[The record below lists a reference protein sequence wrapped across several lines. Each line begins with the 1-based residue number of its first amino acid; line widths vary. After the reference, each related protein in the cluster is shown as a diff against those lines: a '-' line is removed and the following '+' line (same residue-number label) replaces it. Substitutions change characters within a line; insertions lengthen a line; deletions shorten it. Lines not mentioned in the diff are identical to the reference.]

1 MITFLLILLSAN
13 SIEFYTDPVIYKTS
27 IEIEDTVHHATR
39 TEDVFYVEFNCEIP
53 YDELHY
59 QSAENIIFA
68 NAIMPFK
75 ILDLDR
81 PDSLV
86 DTVYR
91 QFTLP
96 SFSYAAKQQVSFVI
110 QFGTY
115 LTEGRFK
122 YNVEVLSGEKR
133 GVAEAVLEIEK
144 EDYGMSDILL
154 SSEITID
161 TLGDYLRKGDLRVI
175 PRPSH
180 SYDMRFKNLCFYYEL
195 YEVIPEAETLTATY
209 RVLDK
214 EGKTVRKISR
224 SIEKL
229 FPAQAVNCGINI
241 ESFEPG
247 AYSLAVTIGDEESNI
262 VAQKEVAFTISRP
275 QRKKVSYEGMPHYDQ
290 IQYFLSSSEYKEFKN
305 LPDEGKKLFLDRFWQ
320 TRNYYE
326 IAGRF
331 EYADEHYRHGD
342 TQGHRTD
349 RGRIYVKYGQPDEI
363 DLPLPMELAE
373 SRPYEH
379 WQYPNGDQ
387 YIFVDIRGTND
398 YVLVWTDAL
407 DERSK
412 PTLYRYLPIE
422 KIDLVQ

>member
-1 MITFLLILLSAN
+1 MIAFLLVLLSAN
-13 SIEFYTDPVIYKTS
+13 TIEFYTDPVIYKTS
-27 IEIEDTVHHATR
+27 IEIEDTIHHTTT
-39 TEDVFYVEFNCEIP
+39 TEDIFYVEFNCEIP

-75 ILDLDR
+75 ILDLQR

-115 LTEGRFK
+115 LTEGKFK
-122 YNVEVLSGEKR
+122 YNVEVLSGEKK
-133 GVAEAVLEIEK
+133 GVAEAEIEIDK
-144 EDYGMSDILL
+144 ADYGMSDILL

-161 TLGDYLRKGDLRVI
+161 TLGDYLRKGNLRVI

-180 SYDMRFKNLCFYYEL
+180 SYDRRFKNLCFYYEL
-195 YEVIPEAETLTATY
+195 YEISPDAETLTATY
-209 RVLDK
+209 RVLNE

-241 ESFEPG
+241 ESFESG
-247 AYSLAVTIGDEESNI
+247 AYRLAVTIGDDESPV
-262 VAQKEVAFTISRP
+262 VAQKEIAFTISRP
-275 QRKKVSYEGMPHYDQ
+275 QRKAVSYEGMPYYDQ

-305 LPDEGKKLFLDRFWQ
+305 LPDGAY
-320 TRNYYE
+320 T
-326 IAGRF
+326 
-331 EYADEHYRHGD
+331 
-342 TQGHRTD
+342 
-349 RGRIYVKYGQPDEI
+349 
-363 DLPLPMELAE
+363 
-373 SRPYEH
+373 
-379 WQYPNGDQ
+379 
-387 YIFVDIRGTND
+387 
-398 YVLVWTDAL
+398 
-407 DERSK
+407 
-412 PTLYRYLPIE
+412 
-422 KIDLVQ
+422 